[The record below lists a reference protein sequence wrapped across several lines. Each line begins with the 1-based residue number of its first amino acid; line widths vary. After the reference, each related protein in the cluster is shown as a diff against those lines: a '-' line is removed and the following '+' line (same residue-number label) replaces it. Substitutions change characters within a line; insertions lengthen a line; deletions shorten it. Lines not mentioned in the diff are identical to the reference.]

1 MSQNEPTGN
10 YFFDRHWNLC
20 VIRFSSQIYSVV
32 WYVDN
37 FFSLSYFSGFNL
49 IIDMLTP
56 IKNGFQYNG
65 SFNKQFKILVGS
77 RCYIFL

>member
-20 VIRFSSQIYSVV
+20 VIRFSSQIYIVV
-32 WYVDN
+32 WYVDK

-65 SFNKQFKILVGS
+65 SFSKQFKILVGS